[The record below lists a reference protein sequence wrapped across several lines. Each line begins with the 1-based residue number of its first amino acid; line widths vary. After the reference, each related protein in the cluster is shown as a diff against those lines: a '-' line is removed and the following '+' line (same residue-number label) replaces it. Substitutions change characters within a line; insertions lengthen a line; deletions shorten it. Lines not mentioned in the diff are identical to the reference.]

1 MGVDGLRYEPKFESE
16 PSRPSRPSSIRAKS
30 RSNKQKNSD
39 DQFQVKLKPPQI
51 SFVVEDEAGGNPR
64 FNLIKYRKFGVA
76 SKPTPPTSSTSTPT
90 TVKKKPSRRL
100 SVADRLKQQR
110 DPRSQR
116 QPSPS
121 TATTNDASVRRGL
134 GIMRTTT
141 FTETFTS

>member
-1 MGVDGLRYEPKFESE
+1 MLMVFNTSLNLSPSLQDRQDRAQFE
-16 PSRPSRPSSIRAKS
+16 PSLVPTK
-30 RSNKQKNSD
+30 KNSD
-39 DQFQVKLKPPQI
+39 DQFQVKLKPPQV
-51 SFVVEDEAGGNPR
+51 SFVVEDEAGGNPH

-110 DPRSQR
+110 DPRCQR

-141 FTETFTS
+141 FTVTFTS